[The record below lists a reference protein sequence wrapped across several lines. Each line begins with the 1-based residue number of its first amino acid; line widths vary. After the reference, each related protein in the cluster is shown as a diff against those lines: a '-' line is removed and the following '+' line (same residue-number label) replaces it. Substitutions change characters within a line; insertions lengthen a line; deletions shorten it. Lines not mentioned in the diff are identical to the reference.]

1 LFENV
6 SQIFTI
12 GCFEGFYADKMAA
25 NWHILGATEIFFN

>member
-1 LFENV
+1 MKKVSLFENV

-25 NWHILGATEIFFN
+25 N